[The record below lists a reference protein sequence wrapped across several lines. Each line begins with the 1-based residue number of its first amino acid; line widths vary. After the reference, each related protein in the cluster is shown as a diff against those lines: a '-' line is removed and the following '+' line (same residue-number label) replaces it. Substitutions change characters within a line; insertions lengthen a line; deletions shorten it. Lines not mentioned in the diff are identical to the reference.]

1 MSPSS
6 TRSDSIDSAAADLDL
21 DENTF
26 SRIFNIY
33 KPAFRRHYEIKSTDE
48 QPLYYVNISASPKKP
63 DLVLHD
69 GNSDSA
75 PKIAACKFL
84 KLSGHGKLALGDPD
98 DVTNTQ
104 WEDMIKQSSIHLK
117 YRFEMTIPG
126 VEGRGERRAF
136 VWKRTHSIMVKD
148 TKPFPLSMRSLKM
161 IDERTGRVAAVFTR
175 ERSLSKCGKL
185 QIRVEYG
192 EEFDR
197 MVLMSGLSAY
207 HAVSG
212 GGGGGG

>member
-48 QPLYYVNISASPKKP
+48 QPLYYVNISASPRKP

-84 KLSGHGKLALGDPD
+84 KLSGNGKLALGDPD

-117 YRFEMTIPG
+117 YRFEMMIPG
-126 VEGRGERRAF
+126 AEGRGERRAF
-136 VWKRTHSIMVKD
+136 VWKRTHSIMVED

>member
-6 TRSDSIDSAAADLDL
+6 TRSDSIDSAPAELDL
-21 DENTF
+21 DTS

-33 KPAFRRHYEIKSTDE
+33 KPAFHRRYEIKSSDD
-48 QPLYYVNISASPKKP
+48 QPLYYVSISASPKKP

-69 GNSDSA
+69 GNSDTA

-84 KLSGHGKLALGDPD
+84 KLSGHCKLALGDPD

-104 WEDMIKQSSIHLK
+104 WEDMIKQSTIHLK

-126 VEGRGERRAF
+126 EDGRGERRAF
-136 VWKRTHSIMVKD
+136 VWKRTQSVTVED
-148 TKPFPLSMRSLKM
+148 TKPFRLSTRSLKM
-161 IDERTGRVAAVFTR
+161 IDERTGQVAAAFAR
-175 ERSLSKCGKL
+175 ARSLTKCGKL

-207 HAVSG
+207 YAMSG